1 MQKMQVIGVEC
12 SAPGAVSK
20 AGVPYD
26 IGQIHTIVP
35 LAPPLGAGVA
45 KGSMGSTYRCE
56 SALIRSVSHLPVPF
70 VADVDVRDVMRFGK
84 REQQVF
90 GIVPEKLVK

>member
-1 MQKMQVIGVEC
+1 MKMQIIGLEA
-12 SAPGAVSK
+12 SSGTAKTGN
-20 AGVPYD
+20 PYD

-35 LAPPLGAGVA
+35 LAPPLGANNVA
-45 KGSMGSTYRCE
+45 KGAMGSTYRCSSE
-56 SALIRSVSHLPVPF
+56 VVKSVGHLPVPF
-70 VADVDVRDVMRFGK
+70 IADVDVRDVMRFGK